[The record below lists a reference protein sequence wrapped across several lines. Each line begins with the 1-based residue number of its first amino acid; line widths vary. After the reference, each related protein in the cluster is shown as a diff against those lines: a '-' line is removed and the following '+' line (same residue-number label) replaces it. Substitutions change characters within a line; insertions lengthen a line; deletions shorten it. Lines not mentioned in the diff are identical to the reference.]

1 MTQRMLVYKNLRQ
14 HHIPNI
20 FEGKKMGFYIHQGQY
35 TIIIKIMSH
44 HGKHWA
50 GAHVLDKAR
59 EEWLVRQL
67 LVVVAQK
74 ILGWL
79 QMEMRIFT

>member
-1 MTQRMLVYKNLRQ
+1 
-14 HHIPNI
+14 
-20 FEGKKMGFYIHQGQY
+20 
-35 TIIIKIMSH
+35 MSH

-79 QMEMRIFT
+79 QMRCVFLYEDYIHRHLILTL